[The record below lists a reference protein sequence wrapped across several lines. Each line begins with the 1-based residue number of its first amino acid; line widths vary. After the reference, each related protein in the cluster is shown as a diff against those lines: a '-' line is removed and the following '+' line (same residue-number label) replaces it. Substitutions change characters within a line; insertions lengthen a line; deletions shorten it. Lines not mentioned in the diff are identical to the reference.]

1 MENPQVFVCLM
12 KVHVLETE
20 TSKKGK
26 ENRKKKMQ
34 SILPMKYG
42 PNVWC
47 YLHLIPREDFL
58 DVQDPD
64 IYMYIDDPS
73 INMRLKWGLFMS
85 D

>member
-1 MENPQVFVCLM
+1 MSLKLKLQRKEK
-12 KVHVLETE
+12 KVV
-20 TSKKGK
+20 
-26 ENRKKKMQ
+26 KKKMQ

-58 DVQDPD
+58 DVRDPD
-64 IYMYIDDPS
+64 IYVYIDDPS

>member
-1 MENPQVFVCLM
+1 
-12 KVHVLETE
+12 
-20 TSKKGK
+20 
-26 ENRKKKMQ
+26 MQ

-58 DVQDPD
+58 DVRDPD
-64 IYMYIDDPS
+64 IYVYIDDPR
-73 INMRLKWGLFMS
+73 INMQLKWGLFMS

>member
-1 MENPQVFVCLM
+1 MSLKLKLQRKE
-12 KVHVLETE
+12 
-20 TSKKGK
+20 KKI
-26 ENRKKKMQ
+26 EKKKMQ

-64 IYMYIDDPS
+64 IYVYIDDPS